1 MTLSQEKR
9 NSMEFET
16 IIGLEFHI
24 QMKTKSKMF
33 STAPVSF
40 GDEPNTHV
48 APLDM
53 AFPGALPL
61 VNKQA
66 VINAIRVCA
75 ALHMSID
82 NELWFD
88 RKNYFYSDLPK
99 GYQIT
104 QQNRPIGKNGYLDID
119 GKRINIERLHLEE
132 DTCKQLHLSDYS
144 LLDFNRAGIP
154 LLEIVTLPEIRSGE
168 EAMKFAEKIRSIVT
182 FLDVSDGKMEQGS
195 LRCDVNVSIR
205 EKGKKEFGPKVEIKN
220 LNSISNI
227 RRAIDFEI
235 QRQKELFIKGEKVRQ
250 DTRRYDEKN
259 KKTISMRLKTDT
271 IDYKFFVDANIV
283 PIRLSQEFI
292 DSTIKASPELAE
304 IKLERYLRFGIKES
318 QCSTLLSNKDLSVYF
333 DEVLNSGAD
342 PILSANWVTVDVL
355 SMLNKREMDIVDFP
369 IEPERLGQLIKL
381 ISQKRISNKQARE
394 LFTQLLNC
402 KDSPEALINQDSIS
416 EEEITKH
423 INDIIENNPQC
434 VSDYKKG
441 RDKVVG
447 FIVGQVMKITQ
458 GKADPSLTNKL
469 VLEELQR
476 R

>member
-1 MTLSQEKR
+1 
-9 NSMEFET
+9 MEFET
-16 IIGLEFHI
+16 IVGLEFHV

-33 STAPVSF
+33 SSAPVTF

-82 NELWFD
+82 DELWFD

-104 QQNRPIGKNGYLDID
+104 QQSRPIGKDGYLDVD

-132 DTCKQLHLSDYS
+132 DTCKQLHLSDCS

-154 LLEIVTLPEIRSGE
+154 LLEIVTEPEIRSGK
-168 EAMKFAEKIRSIVT
+168 EAMRFAEKIRSIVT

-205 EKGKKEFGPKVEIKN
+205 EKGSNKFGQKVEIKN

-227 RRAIDFEI
+227 QKAIDYEI
-235 QRQKELFIKGEKVRQ
+235 ERQKNIILQGQKVTQ
-250 DTRRYDEKN
+250 DTRRFDEKT
-259 KKTISMRLKTDT
+259 KKTIPMRLKVDS
-271 IDYKFFVDANIV
+271 IDYKCFVDANIV
-283 PIRLSQEFI
+283 PIRLNKEFI
-292 DSTIKASPELAE
+292 DYTIKTSPELAE
-304 IKLERYLRFGIKES
+304 VKFDRYLKLGIKEA
-318 QCSTLLSNKDLSVYF
+318 QCSTLLSSKELSDYF
-333 DEVLNSGAD
+333 ERVLQTGANAV
-342 PILSANWVTVDVL
+342 LTANWVTVDVL
-355 SMLNKREMDIVDFP
+355 AVLNKRDIEIKDFS
-369 IEPERLGQLIKL
+369 ISPERLGQLIKL
-381 ISQKRISNKQARE
+381 ISEGTVTNKQARE
-394 LFTQLLNC
+394 LFNKML
-402 KDSPEALINQDSIS
+402 DNQETLESFNNGDGVS
-416 EEEITKH
+416 EE
-423 INDIIENNPQC
+423 DILLQIRKVIDDNPHC
-434 VSDYKKG
+434 IIDYKNG
-441 RDKVVG
+441 RDKVIG
-447 FIVGQVMKITQ
+447 FIVGQVLKVSGGETN
-458 GKADPSLTNKL
+458 PNLTYKL
-469 VLEELQR
+469 VLEELKR

>member
-1 MTLSQEKR
+1 
-9 NSMEFET
+9 MEFET
-16 IIGLEFHI
+16 IIGLEFHV

-33 STAPVSF
+33 SSAPVTF

-82 NELWFD
+82 DELWFD

-104 QQNRPIGKNGYLDID
+104 QQSRPIGKDGYLDVD

-154 LLEIVTLPEIRSGE
+154 LLEIVTEPEIRSGK
-168 EAMKFAEKIRSIVT
+168 EAMRFAEKIRSIVT

-205 EKGKKEFGPKVEIKN
+205 EKGSNKFGQKVEIKN

-227 RRAIDFEI
+227 QKAIDYEI
-235 QRQKELFIKGEKVRQ
+235 ERQKNIILQGQKVTQ
-250 DTRRYDEKN
+250 DTRRFDEKT
-259 KKTISMRLKTDT
+259 KKTIPMRLKVDS
-271 IDYKFFVDANIV
+271 IDYKCFVDANIV
-283 PIRLSQEFI
+283 PIRLNKEFI
-292 DSTIKASPELAE
+292 DYTIKTSPELAE
-304 IKLERYLRFGIKES
+304 VKFDRYLKLGIKEA
-318 QCSTLLSNKDLSVYF
+318 QCSTLLSSKELSDYF
-333 DEVLNSGAD
+333 ERVLQTGANAV
-342 PILSANWVTVDVL
+342 LTANWVTVDVL
-355 SMLNKREMDIVDFP
+355 AVLNKRDIEIKDFS
-369 IEPERLGQLIKL
+369 ISSERLGQLIKL
-381 ISQKRISNKQARE
+381 ISEGTITNKQARE
-394 LFTQLLNC
+394 LFNKML
-402 KDSPEALINQDSIS
+402 DNQETLESFNNGDGVS
-416 EEEITKH
+416 EE
-423 INDIIENNPQC
+423 DILLQIRKVIDDNPHC
-434 VSDYKKG
+434 IIDYKNG
-441 RDKVVG
+441 RDKVIG
-447 FIVGQVMKITQ
+447 FIVGQVLKVSGGETN
-458 GKADPSLTNKL
+458 PNLTYKL
-469 VLEELQR
+469 VLEELKR

>member
-1 MTLSQEKR
+1 
-9 NSMEFET
+9 MEFET

-33 STAPVSF
+33 STAPVTF

-75 ALHMSID
+75 ALHMTID

-104 QQNRPIGKNGYLDID
+104 QQNRPIGKNGYLMSGDKQIH
-119 GKRINIERLHLEE
+119 IERLHLEE

-154 LLEIVTLPEIRSGE
+154 LLEIVTQPEIRSGE
-168 EAMKFAEKIRSIVT
+168 EAMRFAEKIRSIVT
-182 FLDVSDGKMEQGS
+182 FLEVSDGKMEQGS

-205 EKGKKEFGPKVEIKN
+205 EKGQNYFGPKVEIKN

-227 RRAIDFEI
+227 QKAIDYEI
-235 QRQKELFIKGEKVRQ
+235 HRQQDLVSKGIKIAQ
-250 DTRRYDEKN
+250 DTRRFDEKT
-259 KKTISMRLKTDT
+259 KKTIPMRLKTDT
-271 IDYKFFVDANIV
+271 IDYKIFVDANIV

-304 IKLERYLRFGIKES
+304 IRLQRYLRLGIKES
-318 QCSTLLSNKDLSVYF
+318 QCSTLLASKELSDYF
-333 DEVLNSGAD
+333 EEVLKTGAD
-342 PILSANWVTVDVL
+342 PILSANWVTVEVL
-355 SMLNKREMDIVDFP
+355 TVLNKENIEIKDFTISP
-369 IEPERLGQLIKL
+369 NKLGQLLNL
-381 ISQKRISNKQARE
+381 IANKVITNKEARD
-394 LFTQLLNC
+394 LFNKMLIC
-402 KDSPEALINQDSIS
+402 SDSPESLISKDEVSEQQIIS
-416 EEEITKH
+416 LIKETI
-423 INDIIENNPQC
+423 DNNPQC
-434 VSDYKKG
+434 IEDYKNG
-441 RDKVVG
+441 RDKVIG
-447 FIVGQVMKITQ
+447 FIVGKVMKMTQ
-458 GKADPSLTNKL
+458 GKANPSLTNRL
-469 VLEELQR
+469 VLEELKR

>member
-1 MTLSQEKR
+1 
-9 NSMEFET
+9 MEFET
-16 IIGLEFHI
+16 IIGLEFHV

-33 STAPVSF
+33 SSAPVTF

-82 NELWFD
+82 DELWFD

-104 QQNRPIGKNGYLDID
+104 QQSRPIGKDGYLDVD

-154 LLEIVTLPEIRSGE
+154 LLEIVTEPEIRSGK
-168 EAMKFAEKIRSIVT
+168 EAMRFAEKIRSIVT

-205 EKGKKEFGPKVEIKN
+205 EKGSNKFGQKVEIKN

-227 RRAIDFEI
+227 QKAIDYEI
-235 QRQKELFIKGEKVRQ
+235 ERQKNIILQGQKVTQ
-250 DTRRYDEKN
+250 DTRRFDEKT
-259 KKTISMRLKTDT
+259 KKTIPMRLKVDS
-271 IDYKFFVDANIV
+271 IDYKCFVDANIV
-283 PIRLSQEFI
+283 PIRLNKEFI
-292 DSTIKASPELAE
+292 DYTIKTSPELAE
-304 IKLERYLRFGIKES
+304 VKFDRYLKLGIKEA
-318 QCSTLLSNKDLSVYF
+318 QCSTLLSSKELSDYF
-333 DEVLNSGAD
+333 ERVLQTGANA
-342 PILSANWVTVDVL
+342 ILAANWVTVDILTV
-355 SMLNKREMDIVDFP
+355 LNKRDIEIKDFS
-369 IEPERLGQLIKL
+369 ISSERLGQLIKL
-381 ISQKRISNKQARE
+381 ISEGTITNKQARE
-394 LFTQLLNC
+394 LFNKML
-402 KDSPEALINQDSIS
+402 DNQETLESFNNDDGVS
-416 EEEITKH
+416 EEDILLQIRKV
-423 INDIIENNPQC
+423 INDNPRC
-434 VSDYKKG
+434 VIDYKNG
-441 RDKVVG
+441 RDKVIG
-447 FIVGQVMKITQ
+447 FIVGQVLKVSGGETN
-458 GKADPSLTNKL
+458 PNLTYKL
-469 VLEELQR
+469 VLEELKR

>member
-1 MTLSQEKR
+1 
-9 NSMEFET
+9 
-16 IIGLEFHI
+16 
-24 QMKTKSKMF
+24 MKTKSKMF
-33 STAPVSF
+33 STAPVTF

-75 ALHMSID
+75 ALHMTID

-104 QQNRPIGKNGYLDID
+104 QQNRPIGKNGYLMSGDKQIH
-119 GKRINIERLHLEE
+119 IERLHLEE

-154 LLEIVTLPEIRSGE
+154 LLEIVTQPEIRSGE
-168 EAMKFAEKIRSIVT
+168 EAMRFAEKIRSIVT
-182 FLDVSDGKMEQGS
+182 FLEVSDGKMEQGS

-205 EKGKKEFGPKVEIKN
+205 EKGQNYFGPKVEIKN

-227 RRAIDFEI
+227 QKAIDYEI
-235 QRQKELFIKGEKVRQ
+235 HRQQDLVSKGIKIAQ
-250 DTRRYDEKN
+250 DTRRFDEKT
-259 KKTISMRLKTDT
+259 KKTIPMRLKTDT
-271 IDYKFFVDANIV
+271 IDYKIFVDANIV

-304 IKLERYLRFGIKES
+304 IRLQRYLRLGIKES
-318 QCSTLLSNKDLSVYF
+318 QCSTLLASKELSDYF
-333 DEVLNSGAD
+333 EEVLKTGAD
-342 PILSANWVTVDVL
+342 PILSANWVTVEVL
-355 SMLNKREMDIVDFP
+355 TVLNKENIEIKDFTISP
-369 IEPERLGQLIKL
+369 NKLGQLLNL
-381 ISQKRISNKQARE
+381 IANKVITNKEARD
-394 LFTQLLNC
+394 LFNKMLIC
-402 KDSPEALINQDSIS
+402 SDSPESLISKDEVSEQQIIS
-416 EEEITKH
+416 LIKETI
-423 INDIIENNPQC
+423 DNNPQC
-434 VSDYKKG
+434 IEDYKNG
-441 RDKVVG
+441 RDKVIG
-447 FIVGQVMKITQ
+447 FIVGKVMKMTQ
-458 GKADPSLTNKL
+458 GKANPSLTNRL
-469 VLEELQR
+469 VLEELKR